1 MVSPGVI
8 AKPVFRAD
16 PVSMKPLPALL
27 VLTGALPFLSATLSL
42 VAGGPFHQTIAV
54 VMLVTYAAV
63 ILSFLGGIHW
73 GLALKIMDSAPT
85 SASRLFVLSVLPAL
99 AAWAVLFLV
108 ADPRW
113 QLVGMFVILL
123 AVWALDGL
131 LSVQGIIPRWFFR
144 LRSLITA
151 IVGSC
156 FVIAWFAL
164 SRAAS
169 G

>member
-1 MVSPGVI
+1 
-8 AKPVFRAD
+8 
-16 PVSMKPLPALL
+16 MKPLPALL

-42 VAGGPFHQTIAV
+42 VARGPFNQTVSV

-73 GLALKIMDSAPT
+73 GIALKIMDASPT

-99 AAWAVLFLV
+99 AAWAALFLV

-113 QLVGMFVILL
+113 QLAGMLAILI

-151 IVGSC
+151 IVATC
-156 FVIAWFAL
+156 FVIGWWAL
-164 SRAAS
+164 PR
-169 G
+169 